1 MTFRQSNNFTMAELT
16 RALELLLDADIRL
29 KTSGQNA
36 SIVLENA
43 TLRICADEGM
53 FAGHMSQSSGTRE

>member
-1 MTFRQSNNFTMAELT
+1 MTFKQSNNYTITELT

-36 SIVLENA
+36 KVVLENA
-43 TLRICADEGM
+43 TLRICGDEQT
-53 FAGHMSQSSGTRE
+53 FQSHIS